1 MKFGVMKLPFKTRTS
16 IVIIGAFL
24 LALAIAYRF
33 WPDTE
38 IFGSSIVEMEIKT
51 KQIQKYRGALRE
63 KGAVEARKSFLA
75 KTIAA
80 AENGLL
86 TGKTPAL
93 AAVEIQNILDGIA
106 KTAKGDIKTLR
117 ILKTE
122 DVQKEP
128 YVMVPVE
135 FTLTSTIR
143 QLKEIIYKIETSPKY
158 LCIQQMRIDVARARG
173 SSATIQSQITVAG
186 IMRKEG
192 V

>member
-1 MKFGVMKLPFKTRTS
+1 MKIPIKSRTV
-16 IVIIGAFL
+16 IVIAGAFL
-24 LALAIAYRF
+24 LALAVLYRF
-33 WPDTE
+33 WPETE
-38 IFGSSIVEMEIKT
+38 IFLSPRVEMDIKT
-51 KQIQKYRGALRE
+51 KQIQKYREALRE
-63 KGAVEARKSFLA
+63 KGAVETRKGFLA
-75 KTIAA
+75 KTIAS

-93 AAVEIQNILDGIA
+93 AAVEVQNILDGIA

-128 YVMVPVE
+128 YIIVPVE

-143 QLKEIIYKIETSPKY
+143 QLNEIIYKIEASPKY
-158 LCIQQMRIDVARARG
+158 LYIQQMRIDVARARG

>member
-1 MKFGVMKLPFKTRTS
+1 MKLPFKTRTS
-16 IVIIGAFL
+16 IVIIGALL
-24 LALAIAYRF
+24 LALAVAYRF

-38 IFGSSIVEMEIKT
+38 IFGSPIVEMEIKT
-51 KQIQKYRGALRE
+51 KQIQKYREALRE
-63 KGAVEARKSFLA
+63 KGAVEARKSFLS

-106 KTAKGDIKTLR
+106 KTTKGDIKTLR

-143 QLKEIIYKIETSPKY
+143 QLNEIIYEIEASPKY
-158 LCIQQMRIDVARARG
+158 LYIQQMRIDVARARG